1 VPAEIAPERLAELV
15 ARTLEDAAFVF
26 TEPAD
31 PSAPLEAPALQARL
45 DFEGPSRG
53 ELSLTTTPAVARS
66 LAANLLGLEPGDR
79 DIELRAGD
87 ALGEIVNMLA
97 GAVVLELFGPAAQ
110 VRIGVPAVREL
121 AEAPAPGAGTSASL
135 ATEDGDR
142 LDAVVRPLAGSP
154 P

>member
-1 VPAEIAPERLAELV
+1 VAAEIAPERLAELV

-97 GAVVLELFGPAAQ
+97 GAVVLELFGPEAQ
-110 VRIGVPAVREL
+110 TRIGVPAVAEL
-121 AEAPAPGAGTSASL
+121 AAPPAGAGGTAVAL
-135 ATEDGDR
+135 LTEEGER
-142 LDAVVRPLAGSP
+142 IDAAVRPLPGGAP
-154 P
+154 

>member
-1 VPAEIAPERLAELV
+1 VATEIAPERLAEMV

-31 PSAPLEAPALQARL
+31 PSATFGAPVLEARL
-45 DFEGPSRG
+45 EFEGPTRG
-53 ELSLTTTPAVARS
+53 ELALTTTRAVARG

-79 DIELRAGD
+79 DIEVRAGD

-110 VRIGVPAVREL
+110 TRIGVPAVREL
-121 AEAPAPGAGTSASL
+121 AGAPGPGSGTTVSL

-142 LDAVVRPLAGSP
+142 LDAAVRQLGGGP